1 MGADTRELSKS
12 DRGELHPP
20 GQLIRKGGGDR
31 LNDSQQGL
39 IAPLRLVTG
48 RYTDAVRAV
57 FADLDGF
64 HSAQE
69 VHALLRSAGD
79 PVGLSTVYRTV
90 QSLADD
96 GELDSI
102 RTDSGEALY
111 RLCSTEHHHH
121 LVCRDCGRITEIGP
135 DAIRPLIT
143 ALEDR
148 HGFETDVG
156 HLTVFGRCAECR
168 AVAHG

>member
-1 MGADTRELSKS
+1 MARTTRQ
-12 DRGELHPP
+12 R
-20 GQLIRKGGGDR
+20 
-31 LNDSQQGL
+31 
-39 IAPLRLVTG
+39 A
-48 RYTDAVRAV
+48 AVRDV
-57 FADLDGF
+57 FADLEGF

-111 RLCSTEHHHH
+111 RRCSTSHHHH
-121 LVCRDCGRITEIGP
+121 LVCRSCGRTVEVAGP
-135 DAIRPLIT
+135 TVERWA
-143 ALEDR
+143 DR
-148 HGFETDVG
+148 VADEHGFADVS
-156 HLTVFGRCAECR
+156 HTLEIFGTCADCR
-168 AVAHG
+168 SGATTAAPEQQTSA